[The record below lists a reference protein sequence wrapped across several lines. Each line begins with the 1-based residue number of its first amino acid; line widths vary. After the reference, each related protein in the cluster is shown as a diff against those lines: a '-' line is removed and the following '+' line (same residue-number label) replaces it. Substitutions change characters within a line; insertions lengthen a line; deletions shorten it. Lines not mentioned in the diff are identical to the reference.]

1 MNFKKISALA
11 VFTVM
16 LILLLMIPSFAL
28 GNMDY
33 ANEAPGGV
41 VSNAD
46 EFVAALG
53 KENAVKVSEREIKL
67 KNSVVLESTITIT
80 NGTYTLNSLGC
91 TIYRGFEQGALFLLD
106 GSSLSQHPS
115 LSFGRVNAEMTAD
128 GIEPDLTLDGCK
140 DVYPNADGSLVIVKG
155 GATLN
160 VYGSILLK
168 NAYNIGMGGAIFVE
182 LGVQDEGSYSTPLEP
197 TVLLKNCKIEHCSAE
212 LGGGAVAFIGYYN
225 MIDVG
230 YLSIQN
236 VSFTGNTSAN
246 ELGLGAGGA
255 IYSVGGTV
263 NVATATFTECVSD
276 KGGAM
281 YIASEA
287 IISDVT
293 AENNLA
299 KVGGGVLY
307 VGAEEDIAGKVT
319 INNLYATNNK
329 SEGNAGVIENN
340 GTVTANG
347 IYFSSN
353 ECSRNG
359 GTVYNRGTFIMQE
372 GSMLH
377 NDAGVSG
384 GGVYCEGEKSVF
396 KLEGG
401 EINSNDAVFAGALF
415 SDVLVEITGG
425 AVGRNDSAE
434 PHLVLK
440 GIVKF
445 GKNANVLGSNTIGL
459 CITKNEDGT
468 DNVPIIEID
477 GASTILDYMYVGFF
491 REKTDKDGSVTG
503 YKTANKSG
511 RAVFVGN
518 ADDIKSS
525 EKWYVVYSKGPV
537 SYTIRENGTLSP
549 RFLFLPVWAWFIIVP
564 ALSAG
569 GFFGYKK
576 INTLVKKKKAAKAT
590 AQ

>member
-1 MNFKKISALA
+1 MNLKKISVLA
-11 VFTVM
+11 VVTVM
-16 LILLLMIPSFAL
+16 LFLLLMIPSFAS
-28 GNMDY
+28 GHMEY

-46 EFVAALG
+46 EFIAALG
-53 KENAVKVSEREIKL
+53 KENAVKVSENEIKL
-67 KNSVVLESTITIT
+67 INSVVLESTITIT

-106 GSSLSQHPS
+106 GSTISQRPS
-115 LSFGRVNAEMTAD
+115 LSFGRVNAEMTAS
-128 GIEPDLTLDGCK
+128 GIEPDLTIDGCK
-140 DVYPNADGSLVIVKG
+140 ELYPKAEGSLIMLKG
-155 GATLN
+155 SAVLN
-160 VYGSILLK
+160 VYGRILLT
-168 NAYNIGMGGAIFVE
+168 NAANAMMGGAIFAE
-182 LGVQDEGSYSTPLEP
+182 IGTQDEGDYNTPLEP
-197 TVLLKNCKIEHCSAE
+197 TVNLKNCKIEKCSAE
-212 LGGGAVAFIGYYN
+212 MGGGAVAFIGYYN

-230 YLSIQN
+230 FLSIQN
-236 VSFTGNTSAN
+236 VSFTGNTSVN
-246 ELGLGAGGA
+246 ELGMGAGGA

-263 NVATATFTECVSD
+263 NVATAMFTECVSD

-287 IISDVT
+287 ILSDVT

-307 VGAEEDIAGKVT
+307 VGAEEDIAGNVT
-319 INNLYATNNK
+319 LNNMYATNNK
-329 SEGNAGVIENN
+329 SDGDAGVIENN

-347 IYFSSN
+347 IYFSNN

-359 GTVYNRGTFIMQE
+359 GTIYNSGTFIMKE
-372 GSMLH
+372 GSILH
-377 NDAGVSG
+377 NDAGFSG
-384 GGVYCEGEKSVF
+384 GGVYSKGKNSVF

-401 EINSNDAVFAGALF
+401 EINSNDSVFAGAIY
-415 SDVLVEITGG
+415 SDGLVEITGG

-440 GIVKF
+440 GTVKF

-459 CITKNEDGT
+459 CITKDKEGNE
-468 DNVPIIEID
+468 NVPIIEID

-491 REKTDKDGSVTG
+491 REKTDKDGNVTG

-518 ADDIKSS
+518 ADDIKNS
-525 EKWYVVYSKGPV
+525 EKWYIVYSNGLL
-537 SYTIRENGTLSP
+537 SYTIKENGTLSP
-549 RFLFLPVWAWFIIVP
+549 RFLFLPIWAWGIIIPV
-564 ALSAG
+564 LGAG

-576 INTLVKKKKAAKAT
+576 ISALVKKKKAAKVT
-590 AQ
+590 EQ